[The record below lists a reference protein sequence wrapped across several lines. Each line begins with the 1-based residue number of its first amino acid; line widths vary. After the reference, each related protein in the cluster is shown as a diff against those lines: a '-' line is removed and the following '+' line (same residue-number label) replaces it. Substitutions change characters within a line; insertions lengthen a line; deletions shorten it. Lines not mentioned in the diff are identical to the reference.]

1 MFTIFLGAPG
11 AGKGTQA
18 KQLTEI
24 LGVPQI
30 STGDMLRA
38 AKASGSEFGQ
48 QIAAILEAGQL
59 VSDDIILSL
68 IAKRVAEPDAARG
81 AIFDGFPRTVAQAE
95 GLAALENVTVDHVVS
110 INVPEERLLARLTG
124 RRTCKSCSAMFHLE
138 FKPPARVGVCDNCGG
153 SLFQRTDDNEKS
165 IKNRLAVYHESTAP
179 LIDYYDAKGLLRNVD
194 GTGAPGDVT
203 ARIKGV
209 LGV

>member
-179 LIDYYDAKGLLRNVD
+179 LIDYYEAKGLLRNVD